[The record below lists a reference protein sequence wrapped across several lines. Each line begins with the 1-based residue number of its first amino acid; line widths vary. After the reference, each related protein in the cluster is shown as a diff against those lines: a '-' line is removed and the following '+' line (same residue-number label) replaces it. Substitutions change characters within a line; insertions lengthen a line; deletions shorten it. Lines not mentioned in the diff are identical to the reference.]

1 MNLRSYYLLTKPGI
15 ILGNAVTA
23 TGGFA
28 LASKGRLNPSLFFF
42 TLLGLSLIVASGCVA
57 NNYLDR
63 HSDQKMARTRH
74 RPLATGTIPPVH
86 ALIESLLLL
95 LSGALLLFQT
105 NLLTTLIALFGF
117 LVYVAIYTIWKH
129 KTLYGTAIGS
139 IAGAIPP
146 VIGYSAVT
154 NQLDLAALLLFLIV
168 VFWQM
173 PHFFAIAMYRFDDYA
188 AASIPVF
195 PVVRGMHAAKIR
207 ILSYIVAFT
216 LSSSMLTLSGYVGY
230 AYLTVASLLGLGWL
244 WLALQGFKSTNDTL
258 WARKM
263 FLSSLIV
270 IMALSLMMSV
280 DGFY

>member
-1 MNLRSYYLLTKPGI
+1 MPSSNLFSSSSPAPSSSSNKPPPDP
-15 ILGNAVTA
+15 
-23 TGGFA
+23 
-28 LASKGRLNPSLFFF
+28 PSP
-42 TLLGLSLIVASGCVA
+42 S
-57 NNYLDR
+57 
-63 HSDQKMARTRH
+63 SDFCIYA
-74 RPLATGTIPPVH
+74 
-86 ALIESLLLL
+86 
-95 LSGALLLFQT
+95 
-105 NLLTTLIALFGF
+105 
-117 LVYVAIYTIWKH
+117 AIYTIWKH

-230 AYLTVASLLGLGWL
+230 AYLTVTSLLVLGGSGWPSKASKHERYPL
-244 WLALQGFKSTNDTL
+244 GP
-258 WARKM
+258 
-263 FLSSLIV
+263 
-270 IMALSLMMSV
+270 
-280 DGFY
+280 